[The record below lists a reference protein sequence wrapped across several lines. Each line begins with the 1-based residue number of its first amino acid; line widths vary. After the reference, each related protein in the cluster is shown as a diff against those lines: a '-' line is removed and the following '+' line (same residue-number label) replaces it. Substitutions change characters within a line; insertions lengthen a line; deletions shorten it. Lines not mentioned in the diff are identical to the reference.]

1 MPESVSITTVTTKD
15 DFKIKLKHIRII
27 NLNRI
32 VVSLIN
38 MKFIRNKF
46 ELFAEAVMGNN
57 ILMVTETRIG
67 EFFLTSQFIIPGFTF
82 ISF

>member
-15 DFKIKLKHIRII
+15 DFKIKLKHIRIT

-46 ELFAEAVMGNN
+46 ELFC
-57 ILMVTETRIG
+57 
-67 EFFLTSQFIIPGFTF
+67 
-82 ISF
+82 